1 MRTFINRIAAF
12 LFHIAAMKKPVS
24 VPLRYRLGVASRCL
38 AASVGGYALASASSA
53 FIAALVPAAPAQAAV
68 SGMML
73 AFVLYVVAVLW
84 VFACA
89 SATKAWLGV
98 GASTLVLALASLGLS
113 RVALL

>member
-1 MRTFINRIAAF
+1 
-12 LFHIAAMKKPVS
+12 MKKPVS

-53 FIAALVPAAPAQAAV
+53 FIAALVPASPAQAAV

-73 AFVLYVVAVLW
+73 GFVVYVAAVLW

-89 SATKAWLGV
+89 SATKAWFGIA
-98 GASTLVLALASLGLS
+98 GCTLVLALGCLGLS
-113 RVALL
+113 PVALV